1 MGNYKIVIL
10 ILAYLFCSISNAN
23 AYLDPGT
30 GSIIL
35 QAILAFIAGA
45 AVTVSIWWMN
55 FRILIKKIFRLD
67 KKYINKNT
75 NEDIN
80 KDKK

>member
-1 MGNYKIVIL
+1 MINYRIL
-10 ILAYLFCSISNAN
+10 TLIFVYLFCSISYAN

-45 AVTVSIWWMN
+45 AATFSLWWIN
-55 FRILIKKIFRLD
+55 FKTFIKKIFKLG
-67 KKYINKNT
+67 K
-75 NEDIN
+75 
-80 KDKK
+80 KDKETNQNFK

>member
-1 MGNYKIVIL
+1 MINNKFL
-10 ILAYLFCSISNAN
+10 IIIFLYLLSSITKAH

-45 AVTVSIWWMN
+45 AATFSLWWIN
-55 FRILIKKIFRLD
+55 FKTFIKKIFKLG
-67 KKYINKNT
+67 K
-75 NEDIN
+75 
-80 KDKK
+80 KDKETNQNFK

>member
-1 MGNYKIVIL
+1 MINIKAITL
-10 ILAYLFCSISNAN
+10 ILAYLLCSITNAN

-45 AVTVSIWWMN
+45 AATVSLWWVN
-55 FRILIKKIFRLD
+55 FKTFIKKIFKQD
-67 KKYINKNT
+67 KKDSETKT
-75 NEDIN
+75 
-80 KDKK
+80 KV